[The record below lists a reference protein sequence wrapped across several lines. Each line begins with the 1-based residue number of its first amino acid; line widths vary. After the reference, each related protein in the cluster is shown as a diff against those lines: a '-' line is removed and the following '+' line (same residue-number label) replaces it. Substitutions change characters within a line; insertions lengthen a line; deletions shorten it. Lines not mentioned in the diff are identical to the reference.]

1 MLKKITALSVSM
13 MMLLSAV
20 LVSCGEEASAP
31 PAAGGT
37 SAPEASP
44 ETTAAETEA
53 ETAPESVVPDQDLEG
68 YTYVIL
74 ERKNAA
80 NIVEREGDREEMDGD
95 ILNDAIYTRNRA
107 IEERFN
113 AKIKSATVDDVQAPF
128 TKSVKAGDKEYS
140 MVFITPPASV
150 SDGIDGYNMNLW
162 EIPGMDL
169 TQPWYNDV
177 VVNNF
182 TVRNKLY
189 SALSDMTYGASIFA
203 CCMFYNTNLCDKYGI
218 EQISETVK
226 KGQWTQEK
234 ELEISKGISSDINGD
249 GKMDTEDFYGHVA
262 GSTHNCMN
270 YQYDADI
277 PYLKIN
283 NEEGTYEVAIMSER
297 LVKTV
302 ERINALLWE
311 DNRSLVTDKHIDMF
325 KNGQALFITGG
336 YVGTMLLLRDMEDD
350 FVPLTYPKFDEAQ
363 EKYLSMLAGSTSFIV
378 IPGVYA
384 DDPATLGKIGTL
396 TEALSEYSYNNLTP
410 VIYDT
415 VIENKTS
422 RDYETTKQMLDIIR
436 DGRMA
441 DFGYLT
447 DKNSYMSVILTNC
460 LDKKTNDVAS
470 MYAKK
475 IDKVTKFYDKLFE
488 NFA

>member
-1 MLKKITALSVSM
+1 MI
-13 MMLLSAV
+13 LSAV
-20 LVSCGEEASAP
+20 LVSCGGESAP
-31 PAAGGT
+31 AAAG
-37 SAPEASP
+37 
-44 ETTAAETEA
+44 ETTAPAPQEAAAAEEETEA
-53 ETAPESVVPDQDLEG
+53 ETAPVSVVPDRDLEG
-68 YTYVIL
+68 YNYVIL

-80 NIVEREGDREEMDGD
+80 NIVSGEGDRSELDGD
-95 ILNDAIYTRNRA
+95 ILNDAIYNRNRA
-107 IEERFN
+107 VEERFN
-113 AKIKSATVDDVQAPF
+113 TKISSVAVDDVQSVF
-128 TKSVKAGDKEYS
+128 TKSVKAGDSEYS
-140 MVFITPPASV
+140 IVFITPPQSV
-150 SDGIDGYNMNLW
+150 SDGIDGYNVNLW
-162 EIPGMDL
+162 DVPGIDL
-169 TQPWYNDV
+169 TRPWYNQI

-189 SALSDMTYGASIFA
+189 STLSDMTYGASIFA
-203 CCMFYNTNLCDKYGI
+203 CCQFYNVNLCEKYGF
-218 EQISETVK
+218 EQISDTVLSGK
-226 KGQWTQEK
+226 WTQDK
-234 ELEISKGISSDINGD
+234 CLEISKGISSDVDGN
-249 GKMDTEDFYGHVA
+249 GKMDTNDFYGHVA

-270 YQYDADI
+270 FQYDADI

-302 ERINALLWE
+302 ERINALLYE

-350 FVPLTYPKFDEAQ
+350 FCPLTYPKFDEAQ

-378 IPGVYA
+378 VPGVYA
-384 DDPATLGKIGTL
+384 DDPATLEKIGTV
-396 TEALSEYSYNNLTP
+396 TEALSEYSFNSLTP

-415 VIENKTS
+415 VIETKTS
-422 RDYETTKQMLDIIR
+422 RNEVTKQMLDIIR

-447 DKNSYMSVILTNC
+447 DINSYMCVILTDC
-460 LDKKTNDVAS
+460 LNKKTNDVAS

-475 IDKVTKFYDKLFE
+475 IDKVTKFYDKLFD
-488 NFA
+488 NFN